1 MFTKQLLS
9 PDHTGLFDSLL
20 LDYLSGSPK
29 LQPFYTYP
37 FNREGFEAI
46 LSQQPFAGLNRAV
59 LASELKQQAQSVGN
73 THPATLKNISLLSDA
88 ATYTVTTGHQLCL
101 FTGPLYFVYKIISA
115 INLCESL
122 AQAFPGRRFVP
133 VYWMASED
141 HDFEEVNHAHV
152 FGKTITWHTQQA
164 GSVGEFSTKD
174 IQPVLDEMR
183 QVLGSMAHAGELMDI
198 FEKAYAEHNNLAD
211 ATRFLVNELFGS
223 YGLVTLDGNSRPLK
237 ALFGAE
243 LAKDIFEQA
252 AFTQVT
258 ATCSELE
265 KHYKVQ
271 VNPREINVFYK
282 DTQRRERLVKE
293 GDRFRVLNTELLF
306 SEEEIKAMIEHQ
318 PERLSP
324 NVVTRPLYQ
333 QKILPN
339 IAYVGGPG
347 ELAYWMEYKSMFS
360 DFGTQFPV
368 LVPRQSVTV
377 IDQGAA
383 ARWQKLNLD
392 LLDVFRD
399 TEDLVKAYAKRENG
413 ELNLDDTRQQA
424 ETIYQQ
430 LLGQVLQVDK
440 TLQGVVEAEKQKTLN
455 GLSIVEQKLNK
466 ALRQRSETDANQIR
480 SVRAKLFPGNTPQE
494 RYDNMSM
501 YYARYGRDFVEAL
514 KANLVYDLS
523 QFNYTILKE
532 V

>member
-1 MFTKQLLS
+1 MFTKQFLS
-9 PDHTGLFDSLL
+9 PDHTGLFDPLL
-20 LDYLSGSPK
+20 LDYLSGSPT

-37 FNREGFEAI
+37 FNREGFKSI
-46 LSQQPFAGLNRAV
+46 LSQQPFAGLNREV
-59 LASELKQQAQSVGN
+59 LTDELKRQAQSVGN
-73 THPATLKNISLLSDA
+73 THPATLANIGLLSDTT
-88 ATYTVTTGHQLCL
+88 TYTVTTGHQLCL

-122 AQAFPGRRFVP
+122 KEAFPGRHFVP

-152 FGKTITWHTQQA
+152 FGKTITWHTPQT
-164 GSVGEFSTKD
+164 GSVGEFSTQD
-174 IQPVLDEMR
+174 IQPALDEIR
-183 QVLGSMAHAGELMDI
+183 QVLGSMTYAGELMDV
-198 FEKAYAEHNNLAD
+198 FEKAYSGHSNLAD
-211 ATRFLVNELFGS
+211 ATRFLVNELFGQ
-223 YGLVTLDGNSRPLK
+223 YGLVTLDGNSKPLK

-243 LAKDIFEQA
+243 LAKDIFGQT

-271 VNPREINVFYK
+271 VNPREINLFYK
-282 DTQRRERLVKE
+282 DAQRRERLVKE
-293 GDRFRVLNTELLF
+293 GDLFRVLNTDLLF
-306 SEEEIKAMIEHQ
+306 SAEEIKAMIEHQ

-339 IAYVGGPG
+339 VAYVGGPG
-347 ELAYWMEYKSMFS
+347 ELAYWMEYKNMFS
-360 DFGTQFPV
+360 NFGVQFPV
-368 LVPRQSVTV
+368 LVPRQFVTV
-377 IDQGAA
+377 IDQGTAT
-383 ARWQKLNLD
+383 RWHKLNLEQAD
-392 LLDVFRD
+392 LFRD

-413 ELNLDDTRQQA
+413 ELHLDDARQQV
-424 ETIYQQ
+424 ETMYQQ

-440 TLQGVVEAEKQKTLN
+440 TLQGSVEAEKQKTLN
-455 GLSIVEQKLNK
+455 GLSIVEQKLNR
-466 ALRQRSETDANQIR
+466 ALRQRSETDVNQIR

-501 YYARYGRDFVEAL
+501 YYARYGRSFIEAL
-514 KANLVYDLS
+514 KTNLVYDLS
-523 QFNYTILKE
+523 KFHYTILQE
-532 V
+532 A